1 MKNFVPPIES
11 RSDDELIMIA
21 LSDDWDDEAIER
33 AKEELNKRNISADTQ
48 LHRLNELRP
57 GYGSDAEV
65 ILERG
70 EVLVTVAT
78 FWYQHQLLLV
88 KSMLESEGIP
98 CFTKDELTIQIQPLL
113 SIPLGGIKLQVFESD
128 VDRALNILHE
138 SGYLI
143 EPEQR
148 DSST

>member
-1 MKNFVPPIES
+1 MKDFVPPISS
-11 RSDDELIMIA
+11 RSDDDLITIA
-21 LSDDWDDEAIER
+21 FSNDWDAEAIEQ
-33 AKEELNKRNISADTQ
+33 AKEELSKRNISEEYQ
-48 LHRLNELRP
+48 FHRLNELQP
-57 GYGSDAEV
+57 GYGSDAQV

-78 FWYQHQLLLV
+78 FSFQHQLLLV

-98 CFTKDELTIQIQPLL
+98 CFTKDELTIQIQPLF

-128 VDRALNILHE
+128 VERALSILHE

-143 EPEQR
+143 EP
-148 DSST
+148 